1 MKSALKGLERK
12 VVVWAAVG
20 ILIAGTPLF
29 SQSKNE
35 EEFSKL
41 KTLLVEKRLEIE
53 SSAKSKKE
61 AFLERYVE
69 ALQPVA
75 KAFQTA
81 GDLEG
86 VVAAELEIE
95 SASNGALADLGE
107 SGPLPGKLQAMRE
120 VAEKE
125 VASILE
131 SRATVLA
138 SLVKKYVG
146 ALELLKQ
153 SLTKSGELEAA
164 IAVALEIKRVG
175 SMPADPGE
183 VPMPSWEGL
192 PRDIQEGLTA
202 WFSFDDDDDD
212 AEQVKGGSSRAL
224 TGTLEGT
231 SYTGDGKIGGARVF
245 DGVNDRITLSDQI
258 PDSERFTIALWI
270 KSEGTPGGGGLFGD
284 FTGKSGNDLMFA
296 LSGEQKVHIRAD
308 KSGSRF
314 QEVVDL
320 PEPLSKEW
328 HHLAWVSGS
337 NDSTLYLDG
346 KKFARVRG
354 GGSNVGFHGAFIGYS
369 TERGSW
375 TYFHGALDEFMMW
388 DRSLNAEE
396 IQAVYDLAE
405 EK

>member
-41 KTLLVEKRLEIE
+41 KTLLVEKQLEIE

-138 SLVKKYVG
+138 SLVSRPG
-146 ALELLKQ
+146 WFPQ
-153 SLTKSGELEAA
+153 S
-164 IAVALEIKRVG
+164 R
-175 SMPADPGE
+175 
-183 VPMPSWEGL
+183 
-192 PRDIQEGLTA
+192 
-202 WFSFDDDDDD
+202 
-212 AEQVKGGSSRAL
+212 
-224 TGTLEGT
+224 
-231 SYTGDGKIGGARVF
+231 
-245 DGVNDRITLSDQI
+245 
-258 PDSERFTIALWI
+258 
-270 KSEGTPGGGGLFGD
+270 
-284 FTGKSGNDLMFA
+284 
-296 LSGEQKVHIRAD
+296 H
-308 KSGSRF
+308 
-314 QEVVDL
+314 
-320 PEPLSKEW
+320 
-328 HHLAWVSGS
+328 
-337 NDSTLYLDG
+337 
-346 KKFARVRG
+346 
-354 GGSNVGFHGAFIGYS
+354 
-369 TERGSW
+369 
-375 TYFHGALDEFMMW
+375 
-388 DRSLNAEE
+388 
-396 IQAVYDLAE
+396 
-405 EK
+405 